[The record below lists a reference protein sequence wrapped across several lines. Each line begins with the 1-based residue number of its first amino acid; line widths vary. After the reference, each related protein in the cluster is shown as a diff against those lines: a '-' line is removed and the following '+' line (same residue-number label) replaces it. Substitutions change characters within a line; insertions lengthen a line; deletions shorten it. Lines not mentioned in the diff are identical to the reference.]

1 MDYSKLSDFE
11 INSAVHNALM
21 KEPYKIEFLGND
33 RIRWVRGS
41 TDVTTEKVAYSKK
54 SLKDYC
60 NSPADA
66 WSIIIDN
73 KLSLNNYG
81 ETWEASFEHDEP
93 VGAFGTDECVTSGVE
108 DKNPLRA
115 LMIAFLM
122 KVETENAKIPSER
135 DS

>member
-11 INSAVHNALM
+11 INKLVAISTGHKQFSSLGWQGLQEGDFNAV
-21 KEPYKIEFLGND
+21 I
-33 RIRWVRGS
+33 VRGPRKIGGF
-41 TDVTTEKVAYSKK
+41 DP
-54 SLKDYC
+54 C
-60 NSPADA
+60 NEPEDA
-66 WSIIIDN
+66 WPIIIDN

-81 ETWEASFEHDEP
+81 SSWEASFEHDEP

>member
-11 INSAVHNALM
+11 INKRVAKIYGGFALTLTVHN
-21 KEPYKIEFLGND
+21 EPPSG
-33 RIRWVRGS
+33 
-41 TDVTTEKVAYSKK
+41 K
-54 SLKDYC
+54 SFDPGRFDPC
-60 NSPADA
+60 NNPFDA
-66 WSIIIDN
+66 WPIIIDN
-73 KLSLNNYG
+73 QLSLNNYG
-81 ETWEASFEHDEP
+81 DSWEASFEHDEP

-122 KVETENAKIPSER
+122 KVETKNAKIPSER

>member
-1 MDYSKLSDFE
+1 MDYSKMSDFE
-11 INSAVHNALM
+11 INKRVFSLAMN
-21 KEPYKIEFLGND
+21 GRDWN
-33 RIRWVRGS
+33 RQGS
-41 TDVTTEKVAYSKK
+41 GVFDF
-54 SLKDYC
+54 C
-60 NSPADA
+60 NNPVDA
-66 WSIIIDN
+66 WPIIIDN

-93 VGAFGTDECVTSGVE
+93 VGAFGTDEVVTSGVE

-122 KVETENAKIPSER
+122 KVEIKNAKIPSER